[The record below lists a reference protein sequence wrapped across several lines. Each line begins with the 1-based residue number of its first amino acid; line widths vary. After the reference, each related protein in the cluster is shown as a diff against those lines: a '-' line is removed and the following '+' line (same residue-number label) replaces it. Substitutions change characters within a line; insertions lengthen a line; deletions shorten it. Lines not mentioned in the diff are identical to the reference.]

1 MKESQH
7 IINDNREII
16 HNVRW
21 IATHNQIEH
30 RKIEIRSGKN
40 KTKKNESLT
49 TTEKA
54 RTVVAGNDSE
64 RGGSGWLGFAIE
76 AIRDLRFVSYCF

>member
-1 MKESQH
+1 MLFSH
-7 IINDNREII
+7 
-16 HNVRW
+16 
-21 IATHNQIEH
+21 
-30 RKIEIRSGKN
+30 GKWN
-40 KTKKNESLT
+40 

-76 AIRDLRFVSYCF
+76 AFRDLRFV